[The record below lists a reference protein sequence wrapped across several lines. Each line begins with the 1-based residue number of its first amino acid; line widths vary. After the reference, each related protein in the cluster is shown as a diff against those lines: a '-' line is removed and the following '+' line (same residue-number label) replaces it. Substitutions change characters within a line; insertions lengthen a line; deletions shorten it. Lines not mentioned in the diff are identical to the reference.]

1 MRLGLR
7 LTTAIVLAFLVLVP
21 FALLAILVV
30 GDASPLHHADAAV
43 TSSLHGWALDHPHWV
58 DANHWWSLIFGPFPL
73 RLAALLLVVWLLRR
87 RARRLAIFVVTT
99 MTVGGVLGVLLKVL
113 IGRHRPDLLD
123 PVARA
128 AGFSF
133 PSGHALNAALAAG
146 VFVLVLLPVVRR
158 RRLLWAAAV
167 AVTVLT
173 GLSRIVLGVHW
184 TSDVLA
190 GWLLGVAVVAAMAAA
205 FARRGVEAVVEDG
218 VEPGALMHSK

>member
-1 MRLGLR
+1 MKLGLR
-7 LTTAIVLAFLVLVP
+7 LTTAIALAFLVLVP
-21 FALLAILVV
+21 FALLSILVI
-30 GDASPLHHADAAV
+30 GDASPLHDADAAV
-43 TSSLHGWALDHPHWV
+43 TDALHGYALAHPAWV
-58 DANHWWSLIFGPFPL
+58 DLNLWWSLVFGPFPL

-87 RARRLAIFVVTT
+87 KARRLAIFVVAT
-99 MTVGGVLGVLLKVL
+99 MAVGGVLGVVLKLLV
-113 IGRHRPDLLD
+113 GRHRPDLLD

-146 VFVLVLLPVVRR
+146 VFVLVLLPVVKRR
-158 RRLLWAAAV
+158 WLLWSAAIAV
-167 AVTVLT
+167 AVIT

-205 FARRGVEAVVEDG
+205 FTRRGVGAVVEEG

>member
-1 MRLGLR
+1 MKLGLR
-7 LTTAIVLAFLVLVP
+7 LTTAIALAFLVLVP

-30 GDASPLHHADAAV
+30 GDASPLHRADAAV
-43 TSSLHGWALDHPHWV
+43 TNALHDYAVQHSTWV
-58 DANHWWSLIFGPFPL
+58 DVNMWWSLVFGPFPL

-87 RARRLAIFVVTT
+87 NARRLAIFVVTT
-99 MTVGGVLGVLLKVL
+99 MAVGGVLGVLLKLLV
-113 IGRHRPDLLD
+113 GRHRPDLLE

-146 VFVLVLLPVVRR
+146 VFVLVLLPVVKKRW
-158 RRLLWAAAV
+158 LLWSAAV

-173 GLSRIVLGVHW
+173 GVSRIVLGVHW
-184 TSDVLA
+184 SSDVLA
-190 GWLLGVAVVAAMAAA
+190 GWLLGIAVVAAMAAA
-205 FARRGVEAVVEDG
+205 FSRRGLEAVVEEG